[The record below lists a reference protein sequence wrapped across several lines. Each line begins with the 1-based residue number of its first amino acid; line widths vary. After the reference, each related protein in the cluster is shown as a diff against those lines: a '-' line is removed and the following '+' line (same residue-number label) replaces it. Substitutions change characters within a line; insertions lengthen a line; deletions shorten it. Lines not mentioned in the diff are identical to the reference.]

1 MKLKIIFSSFP
12 IIEDMKEENKTPVK
26 KIYGFF
32 MSLFYFGIGCALSF
46 TTVLENI
53 IPVGVPRIIGGVLL
67 IVYGLFRAYR
77 AWKE

>member
-12 IIEDMKEENKTPVK
+12 IIEDMKEENKVPVK

-32 MSLFYFGIGCALSF
+32 MSLFYIGAGCALSL
-46 TTVLENI
+46 TAALESI
-53 IPVGVPRIIGGVLL
+53 IPMGAPRAIGGILF